1 MILINLLPQ
10 EYRQRQRTPL
20 KMMIAVAVSVA
31 INASLL
37 AYWAWTA
44 FGVAAEV
51 SSELAVLEDTMAGL
65 NPQIAYHESLE
76 KETKVFEQR
85 EATLTEIT
93 SKRVNWT
100 RKVDELI
107 DVINKG
113 GEGEKYLVWLDN
125 LNVDSEIN
133 SRKKT
138 FGTLEAQGNSGSPKF
153 SHVANFLDDLV
164 DSPFSLDFN
173 PPAPPEGSQSQI
185 DPELVPSEVWSF
197 PLELSLRDPKERGV
211 PPAPED
217 PPAAEAK
224 APAEPSP
231 KTESGEEASR

>member
-20 KMMIAVAVSVA
+20 KMMVAVAVSVA

-65 NPQIAYHESLE
+65 NPQIAYHESLD

-85 EATLTEIT
+85 ESTLSEIT
-93 SKRVNWT
+93 SQRVNWT

-113 GEGEKYLVWLDN
+113 GEGEKYLVWLGN
-125 LNVDSEIN
+125 LSVDSEIN
-133 SRKKT
+133 SRKKS
-138 FGTLEAQGNSGSPKF
+138 FGTVEAQGNSGSPKF

-164 DSPFSLDFN
+164 ASPFTHDFN
-173 PPAPPEGSQSQI
+173 QPAPPEGSQSQV

-197 PLELSLRDPKERGV
+197 PLELTLRDPKERGTPLV
-211 PPAPED
+211 PQEEPVED
-217 PPAAEAK
+217 TSSTEDASAKPAA
-224 APAEPSP
+224 
-231 KTESGEEASR
+231 GEETSR